1 MFNKVIIV
9 NQCNVCDDEYN
20 RLQCQKLDREYSIF
34 ELQLVEDWSFY
45 WLETDGRR
53 SRWTPWTNSYGHSL

>member
-1 MFNKVIIV
+1 MSV
-9 NQCNVCDDEYN
+9 DDEYN

-45 WLETDGRR
+45 WFETDGRR
-53 SRWTPWTNSYGHSL
+53 SRWTVCHLGQIVMDIHCSEIW

>member
-1 MFNKVIIV
+1 MSV
-9 NQCNVCDDEYN
+9 DDEYN

-45 WLETDGRR
+45 WFETDGRR
-53 SRWTPWTNSYGHSL
+53 SR